1 MKKKEIEIEK
11 EVNAELFRIIR
22 FDTTLTKL
30 NYEYF
35 VSHINLPY
43 VDVVDIFCWLVLRGD
58 KIELADY
65 IIDNK
70 LFDINSK
77 VNYSTLLEMAFG
89 QSTYI
94 LDEYVYYGMILNQE
108 LFDNVVNDLIEDDF
122 LFEKGQNEVFD
133 YLNEQV
139 QINMRNQKILKIKR
153 IIRLN

>member
-1 MKKKEIEIEK
+1 MKKKEIEK
-11 EVNAELFRIIR
+11 EVIAELFRIIR
-22 FDTTLTKL
+22 FDTPLTKS
-30 NYEYF
+30 NYDYF

-43 VDVVDIFCWLVLRGD
+43 VDVVDVFYWLVLRGD

-65 IIDNK
+65 IIDKK

-77 VNYSTLLEMAFG
+77 DNYSTLLAMAFG

-108 LFDNVVNDLIEDDF
+108 LFDNVVNDLIEDGSFFD
-122 LFEKGQNEVFD
+122 KGQNEVFD

-139 QINMRNQKILKIKR
+139 QINMRKQKIMKIKR
-153 IIRLN
+153 KI

>member
-1 MKKKEIEIEK
+1 MKKKEIEK
-11 EVNAELFRIIR
+11 EVIAELFRIIR
-22 FDTTLTKL
+22 FDTPLTKS
-30 NYEYF
+30 NYDYF

-43 VDVVDIFCWLVLRGD
+43 VDVVDVFYWLVLRGD

-65 IIDNK
+65 IIDKK

-77 VNYSTLLEMAFG
+77 DNYFTLLDMAFG

-108 LFDNVVNDLIEDDF
+108 LFDNVVNDLIEDGFFFD
-122 LFEKGQNEVFD
+122 KGQNEVFD

-139 QINMRNQKILKIKR
+139 QINMRKQKIMKIKR
-153 IIRLN
+153 KI